1 MKNSSITAQKF
12 GSYQSY
18 ILKFKESQL
27 QVVSG
32 FGCNPIRLILDG
44 QQVLDGNDEIKKLE
58 ADFLCKGDFLAP
70 FPNRISGGTYVFKD
84 VEHQLIKNEVARGHA
99 LHGFVMKKSFEIV
112 AQKESEEFT
121 TATFKATIHED
132 EFQGYPFEID
142 INITFTLKA
151 NSLEIQMGGKNLGKS
166 EAPFGIGWHPYF
178 TVRKKIDECKLRIP
192 ALSIME
198 TDPAKE
204 LIPTG
209 KHLPNTFGTNFKNI
223 GTETFDTCFVDL
235 VDQSVRF
242 ENIEMYMDNSMKY
255 LQIYT
260 PEDRNSIAIEPMT
273 CAPDAFNN
281 GLGLITLS
289 SNEEVIRRFGI
300 RIVQ

>member
-1 MKNSSITAQKF
+1 
-12 GSYQSY
+12 
-18 ILKFKESQL
+18 
-27 QVVSG
+27 
-32 FGCNPIRLILDG
+32 
-44 QQVLDGNDEIKKLE
+44 
-58 ADFLCKGDFLAP
+58 
-70 FPNRISGGTYVFKD
+70 
-84 VEHQLIKNEVARGHA
+84 
-99 LHGFVMKKSFEIV
+99 
-112 AQKESEEFT
+112 
-121 TATFKATIHED
+121 
-132 EFQGYPFEID
+132 
-142 INITFTLKA
+142 
-151 NSLEIQMGGKNLGKS
+151 
-166 EAPFGIGWHPYF
+166 
-178 TVRKKIDECKLRIP
+178 
-192 ALSIME
+192 ME

-209 KHLPNTFGTNFKNI
+209 KHLPNTFGTDFKNI